1 MGQFISRDDLEPFAE
16 IDPAKAEAMIEDA
29 EGLALAHAPGIAATG
44 FPHRAAVKA
53 ILREAILRRHDAG
66 SGAIVSQTET
76 RGSMSLSQT
85 IDTSQPRKPILWPSD
100 IKLLKDLCKKT
111 DVKAFS
117 IDTVPQGR
125 FGLHAEICS
134 LVFGAT
140 YCSCGVDLTGD
151 LPLWEA

>member
-16 IDPAKAEAMIEDA
+16 IDPVKAEAMIEDA
-29 EGLALAHAPGIAATG
+29 EGLALAHAPGIAAVD
-44 FPHRAAVKA
+44 FPHRSAVRA

-76 RGSMSLSQT
+76 RGSMSMSQT
-85 IDTSQPRKPILWPSD
+85 VDTSQPRKPILWPSE
-100 IKLLKDLCKKT
+100 IQALKDLCKTGKS
-111 DVKAFS
+111 KAFS
-117 IDTVPQGR
+117 IDTAPQGR
-125 FGLHAEICS
+125 FGLHDEICS

-151 LPLWEA
+151 HPLWGS